1 MTAVEVVA
9 AGVQRYSIVKRAA
22 DIVGAAV
29 GLMVLSPL
37 LAVIAVVI
45 KLDDPGPAV
54 FRQTRAGAMHRPFT
68 ILKFRT
74 MRVGTPSLS
83 TEELSRHKINPV
95 TRVGIVLRRTSLD
108 ELPQLWNVLVGDMSI
123 VGPRPALLTQEIILK
138 GREDAGVHVL
148 RPGVTGLAQ
157 VSGRDDL
164 PDTEKLVLDAKYL
177 ASFGLLTDLRVVVQ
191 TLSAVLSGAGNH

>member
-1 MTAVEVVA
+1 MVA

-22 DIVGAAV
+22 DIVGAAI

-37 LAVIAVVI
+37 LAVIAVAI
-45 KLDDPGPAV
+45 KLDDPGPV
-54 FRQTRAGAMHRPFT
+54 IFRQTRAGAMHRPFT

-83 TEELSRHKINPV
+83 TEELSRRKMNPV
-95 TRVGIVLRRTSLD
+95 TRVGVVLRRTSLD

-138 GREDAGVHVL
+138 GRENAGTHVL
-148 RPGVTGLAQ
+148 RPGITGLAQ

-164 PDTEKLVLDAKYL
+164 ADTDKLVLDAKYL
-177 ASFGLLTDLRVVVQ
+177 ASFGLLTDLGVVVQ